1 MSYFIDKVKEV
12 IEEEIAG
19 GITHFILY
27 PFGERGA
34 DVKHVL
40 NDCFGIQE
48 DMIIDNLLAKRTEGV
63 NPEIY
68 PLQKLRDMDFN
79 NRKIIITS
87 DRIELYEELRKPL
100 YEIVSPEQCVDLFM
114 LDLGND
120 MNFVQMKVSLKAS
133 LTKLIENN
141 MIYHPIRTNSVFLLP
156 YYNIDLIQGY
166 IFAVD
171 NYYEKDLLYKLFKE
185 YDGGIVGN
193 SVKGN
198 TVIDAGANIGN
209 HTLYFLNE
217 AKAQKVY
224 SFEAVLNTWMLLK
237 KNISLNGLQDRAE
250 AINCALGA
258 EEGKANISSYFDS
271 NIGATQ
277 LSNAGNGMIK
287 TRRLDDFQFDGDVR
301 LIKIDVEGW
310 ELEVIKGGK
319 ETIRKYKPY
328 VFMEVFEGHLE
339 TACGLMAELGYQ
351 FVKFDEHDYLFY
363 SVEKH

>member
-1 MSYFIDKVKEV
+1 MSYFINKVKEV
-12 IEEEIAG
+12 IQEEITG

-40 NDCFGIQE
+40 NNYFGIHE
-48 DMIIDNLLAKRTEGV
+48 DMIIDNLLAKKQEREGNV
-63 NPEIY
+63 EIY
-68 PLQKLRDMDFN
+68 SLQKLRNTDFS

-100 YEIVSPEQCVDLFM
+100 YEIVNPEQCVDLFM

-133 LTKLIENN
+133 LMKLIENN

-185 YDGGIVGN
+185 YDGGIIGN
-193 SVKGN
+193 CVKGN

-258 EEGKANISSYFDS
+258 EMGKANVSSYCDS

-277 LSNAGNGMIK
+277 LTNAENGKIV
-287 TRRLDDFQFDGDVR
+287 TRRLDDFEFDGDVR
-301 LIKIDVEGW
+301 FIKIDVEGW

-319 ETIRKYKPY
+319 ETIKKHKPY
-328 VFMEVFEGHLE
+328 VFMEIFEGHLE
-339 TACGLMAELGYQ
+339 KACELMDELGYQ
-351 FVKFDEHDYLFY
+351 FVKFDEYNYLFY
-363 SVEKH
+363 SV